1 MSKIAILG
9 ASGHG
14 KVVADIAELNGYNTI
29 DFFDDRFPALSG
41 LEHWRVLGSTED
53 LLQRAL
59 DYDAVL
65 VAIGN
70 NAIRLA
76 KHHHLLQVG
85 ATLGTLIHPSAVI
98 SRYAKVG
105 VGSVI
110 MANCVIN
117 AFSKIGEAS
126 IINTA
131 ATIDHDCILAD
142 GVHVSP
148 GANLAG
154 GVSVGESSWLGIGC
168 QVKQLIT
175 IGNAVVVGAGATVV
189 SNIDDHKTVVGSPAK
204 LFR

>member
-59 DYDAVL
+59 DYDAVI

-117 AFSKIGEAS
+117 AFSKVGQAS

-131 ATIDHDCILAD
+131 ATIDHDCILED

-189 SNIDDHKTVVGSPAK
+189 SNIDDHKTVVGLPAK

>member
-59 DYDAVL
+59 DYDAVI

-131 ATIDHDCILAD
+131 ATIDHDCILED

-189 SNIDDHKTVVGSPAK
+189 SNIDDHKTVVGLPAK